1 MIPGHDD
8 VYVVQ
13 LYVIKFY
20 NDFQHIV
27 GFQWILE
34 INPTNKKKH
43 TQKRNFVESGI
54 FHLMVML
61 TVARKKYMILSSQS
75 QSQRFY

>member
-20 NDFQHIV
+20 NDFLHIV

-34 INPTNKKKH
+34 INPANKKKH

-54 FHLMVML
+54 KQL
-61 TVARKKYMILSSQS
+61 
-75 QSQRFY
+75 